1 MQEPKVVKAL
11 FVNPTNR
18 ALGRSAR
25 QSSVY
30 NSLDAMRAVD
40 GNTDGGK
47 ERNCAHTQMD
57 PQAWWEVDLGCE
69 VTILAIKIWNRSD
82 EPFDPARE
90 KDTYTKRIVPC
101 WVMVSHFPF
110 GDLVGG
116 KSLEIALKKCE
127 ARKRF
132 KHNRRLL
139 TWHCPENTS
148 GRYVRIQLEAHNYL
162 HFAQCEVIGTV
173 GGEKVSGRVSS
184 VSAGVNV
191 TAAVVRPLTDGRD
204 IEEAYRRAVIADPE
218 NLLYL
223 RQYETFIREFEQF
236 GDCDG
241 FEKCPICKGGMLCAF
256 CHMKH
261 EFNNELSGVPRG
273 PGGRLRRLK
282 SLSKILLDA
291 PKPPLEE
298 FYDPPEM
305 KDRSW
310 FGFFKRIVTCRRKRR
325 AQVVVIDSSSSDEEY
340 GEDVVDYEYEYSD
353 EDAK

>member
-1 MQEPKVVKAL
+1 MKEPKVVKAL

-69 VTILAIKIWNRSD
+69 VTILAIKVWNRSD

-132 KHNRRLL
+132 NTELALSSTSFRPAFHVKAVE
-139 TWHCPENTS
+139 PERSTS
-148 GRYVRIQLEAHNYL
+148 AS
-162 HFAQCEVIGTV
+162 A
-173 GGEKVSGRVSS
+173 
-184 VSAGVNV
+184 VSAS
-191 TAAVVRPLTDGRD
+191 AILD
-204 IEEAYRRAVIADPE
+204 IE
-218 NLLYL
+218 
-223 RQYETFIREFEQF
+223 
-236 GDCDG
+236 
-241 FEKCPICKGGMLCAF
+241 
-256 CHMKH
+256 
-261 EFNNELSGVPRG
+261 
-273 PGGRLRRLK
+273 GRL
-282 SLSKILLDA
+282 
-291 PKPPLEE
+291 
-298 FYDPPEM
+298 
-305 KDRSW
+305 
-310 FGFFKRIVTCRRKRR
+310 
-325 AQVVVIDSSSSDEEY
+325 
-340 GEDVVDYEYEYSD
+340 
-353 EDAK
+353 